1 MWSNSPSHTPAS
13 HRLHL
18 WSGQSRGRRSSG
30 VQLMPAISEEDNLQ
44 CVTLLFLLCVF
55 CVLFSFFCSVKFTS
69 FFHLDFV
76 NLPFYTFRWGSV
88 SHWIFG
94 DKGGRTL
101 SPLEWSGAMLKLR
114 QNYLGE
120 MWHHKGLTKIEE
132 SGISLSPKSQR
143 LDLTFELG
151 PPSVNWPHLL
161 KSLPHHFI
169 TSFQFH
175 LWPPTSVLRTPLCS
189 NPRRG
194 GRSHRRRS
202 LLELASLFSF
212 LFFFFFA
219 PMRTDGSQLIVN
231 LIFEMFLEVCSGTVV
246 FYLIFLLLQFSANK
260 RLRQRK
266 RCKRQEIKGVS
277 IFTQSF

>member
-1 MWSNSPSHTPAS
+1 M
-13 HRLHL
+13 
-18 WSGQSRGRRSSG
+18 
-30 VQLMPAISEEDNLQ
+30 LQ
-44 CVTLLFLLCVF
+44 T
-55 CVLFSFFCSVKFTS
+55 
-69 FFHLDFV
+69 
-76 NLPFYTFRWGSV
+76 NPFRWGSV
-88 SHWIFG
+88 SHWTFG

-120 MWHHKGLTKIEE
+120 MWHHKGLTKT
-132 SGISLSPKSQR
+132 PKSQR
-143 LDLTFELG
+143 LDLTFELW

-169 TSFQFH
+169 TYFQFY

-189 NPRRG
+189 NPRRR

-202 LLELASLFSF
+202 LLELVSLFSF
-212 LFFFFFA
+212 HFFCFA

-231 LIFEMFLEVCSGTVV
+231 LIFEMFLEVCGGTVV

-277 IFTQSF
+277 IFTLSF

>member
-1 MWSNSPSHTPAS
+1 MCHSALPT
-13 HRLHL
+13 
-18 WSGQSRGRRSSG
+18 
-30 VQLMPAISEEDNLQ
+30 V
-44 CVTLLFLLCVF
+44 CFLCFVF
-55 CVLFSFFCSVKFTS
+55 FFCSVKFTS

-76 NLPFYTFRWGSV
+76 NLPCCKQTRLGEAVFPTGFSETKVDGLRALW
-88 SHWIFG
+88 
-94 DKGGRTL
+94 K
-101 SPLEWSGAMLKLR
+101 WSGAMLKLR

-143 LDLTFELG
+143 LDLTFELW
-151 PPSVNWPHLL
+151 PPSVNWSHLL

-202 LLELASLFSF
+202 LLELVSLFSF

-231 LIFEMFLEVCSGTVV
+231 LIFEMFLEVCGGTVV